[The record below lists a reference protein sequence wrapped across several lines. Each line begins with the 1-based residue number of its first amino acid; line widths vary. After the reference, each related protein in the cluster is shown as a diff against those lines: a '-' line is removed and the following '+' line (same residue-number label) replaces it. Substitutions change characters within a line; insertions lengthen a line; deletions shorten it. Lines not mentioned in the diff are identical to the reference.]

1 MRTCNQQRDNAN
13 HLPRRVFDELAK
25 VDNKPKFQ
33 NKDRT
38 GSLSGLVEIPI
49 PEANLSIFV
58 PADKVEGARERYLD
72 KLKKNHPNF
81 YNI

>member
-25 VDNKPKFQ
+25 VDNKPKFK
-33 NKDRT
+33 NKART
-38 GSLSGLVEIPI
+38 GSISGLVAVEI
-49 PEANLSIFV
+49 PEAKLTIFV
-58 PADKVEGARERYLD
+58 PPDKVEVARERYME
-72 KLKKNHPNF
+72 KLNQNHPNL